1 MLVGLNAVHQDVGQ
15 LRVGVRPDVNDLVV
29 TFVVRD
35 ETHVVVLHHFR
46 HLLRRTIDQLF
57 LLPWDNDVVQVERQ
71 STLEGHVEA
80 QVLDIVQELRR
91 TWNVGAVQYVRDDAT
106 Q

>member
-1 MLVGLNAVHQDVGQ
+1 MRLGHQTTHTGELTDLLFRTTCTGVHHHVDRVESLLVGFNAVHQDVGQ

-57 LLPWDNDVVQVERQ
+57 LLSWDDDVVQVE
-71 STLEGHVEA
+71 
-80 QVLDIVQELRR
+80 
-91 TWNVGAVQYVRDDAT
+91 
-106 Q
+106 